1 MLHQPIPSE
10 PGPSTARHGASVHRI
25 RPGGSDRTVVR
36 EARFVALS
44 LRLLSEHEPAE
55 SRLADALLGL
65 GTLFGADRV
74 AYLESARGRR
84 LYVVGGPGIP
94 PGEVAALSTW
104 LDRHTE
110 PAGPEVDIAAGSAA
124 VTIVEAVRITRSV
137 ARPMPKPSYAAVP
150 LPGQA
155 GHTLAFAFRSER
167 GAALVADRLTEPVAW
182 HATACLTALARQV
195 DEAHELEALRHLDGA
210 RRRFIS
216 TVAHELRTPLAAL
229 EGYLDLVVQA
239 GVDDP
244 GVRQQFLTRSRD
256 LVDGMSVL
264 VSDLL
269 ELSRIDSGQVAITPG
284 PFSGADVAQ
293 AALDD
298 LMPLASARGITLA
311 GTLPSR
317 LRSIHADRRRA
328 GQVLVN
334 LVANAIKFSP
344 TASRVEL
351 ALRYDGLVAMYIVR
365 DEGRG
370 ISPEERVRIFE
381 PFHRSPGTERVT
393 GTGLG
398 LSIARELARM
408 MDGDVDV
415 ASAAGRGSSFVVALP
430 AVAGVDRATIR
441 AALDRELV
449 AEELMLVTRP
459 QRA

>member
-10 PGPSTARHGASVHRI
+10 SGPSIVRHGASLHRI
-25 RPGGSDRTVVR
+25 RPGSVDRTVVR
-36 EARFVALS
+36 EARFVTAS
-44 LRLLSEHEPAE
+44 LRLLSGHAAAE
-55 SRLADALLGL
+55 TRLADALLGL
-65 GTLFGADRV
+65 GAVFGADRV

-84 LYVVGGPGIP
+84 IYAVGGPGIP
-94 PGEVAALSTW
+94 PGEVSALCTW
-104 LDRHTE
+104 LDRHAE
-110 PAGPEVDIAAGSAA
+110 PPGPEVDIAAGSAA
-124 VTIVEAVRITRSV
+124 VTIVEAAGVTRAM
-137 ARPMPKPSYAAVP
+137 ARPVPKPSYAVVP

-155 GHTLAFAFRSER
+155 RGSLALGFRSPR
-167 GAALVADRLTEPVAW
+167 GASLVDARLTESVAW
-182 HATACLTALARQV
+182 HAAACLSAIARQV
-195 DEAHELEALRHLDGA
+195 DEARELDGLRHLDGA

-229 EGYLDLVVQA
+229 EGYLDLVVQT

-244 GVRQQFLTRSRD
+244 AVRQQFLTRSRD

-264 VSDLL
+264 VADLL

-284 PFSGADVAQ
+284 PFSGADVGQ

-298 LMPLASARGITLA
+298 LMPLASARGIALSGA
-311 GTLPSR
+311 LPSR

-328 GQVLVN
+328 AQVLVN

-344 TASRVEL
+344 PDSRVEL
-351 ALRYDGLVAMYIVR
+351 SLRYDGLVALYIVR

-370 ISPEERVRIFE
+370 ITAEERARIFE
-381 PFHRSPGTERVT
+381 PFHRSPGTERIT

-430 AVAGVDRATIR
+430 AVAGVDRSTIR

-449 AEELMLVTRP
+449 AEELLLLTRTP
-459 QRA
+459 RP